1 MDPATARSSSNS
13 WTIDEL
19 LLAAARRGPSEKTAT
34 TTAHSSSEVI
44 DNMLVLITVDRLQR
58 RLVQLSTQFFFM
70 NNTGL
75 SYAREGDFV

>member
-13 WTIDEL
+13 WTTDEL

-34 TTAHSSSEVI
+34 ITAHSSSEVI
-44 DNMLVLITVDRLQR
+44 
-58 RLVQLSTQFFFM
+58 FM